1 MNRAKKMRTNN
12 FYLPNLE
19 ARYIVSSSRTF
30 MLFALFRMKTEWMK
44 TQIQEWMRSSVHNM
58 CEVEWFELVPVPAM
72 HSLILWP
79 YRRKRLSLSLRALFL
94 HIWLVMNYRQNE
106 MTAIQTHILYLIDLG
121 VYYSCLRR
129 LHNGKRG
136 DQMKT
141 NERANKNQN
150 TKWRKQSQA
159 KKNGPKWEI
168 STFFMAFMCYCSLDL
183 FCYTEAVCTVER
195 FDSKFNS
202 LGPKIEFA
210 SLMCCMI
217 VLSSFWWTTD
227 PWHFRF
233 WASKFHPKNNPF
245 HPVW

>member
-58 CEVEWFELVPVPAM
+58 CEVEWFELVPVPVM

-150 TKWRKQSQA
+150 MKWRKQIQA
-159 KKNGPKWEI
+159 KK
-168 STFFMAFMCYCSLDL
+168 
-183 FCYTEAVCTVER
+183 TVRNE
-195 FDSKFNS
+195 K
-202 LGPKIEFA
+202 
-210 SLMCCMI
+210 
-217 VLSSFWWTTD
+217 
-227 PWHFRF
+227 
-233 WASKFHPKNNPF
+233 
-245 HPVW
+245 